1 MKRIHM
7 KKYIPFG
14 LFVAGALAV
23 ASCSKDPQSPGYEYM
38 PDMYRSVGP
47 ESYQPNKN
55 FANGANAQTPVDGT
69 VPYQKDRNKI
79 LNVLPYPYP
88 NTPEGYA
95 AAATLK
101 NPIPFSEAVLGEGK
115 VLFTNMCSHCH
126 GPAGMGDGKIG
137 QKQPALIPPAYN
149 SDPSNKLTEG
159 EIFHIITWGKGMM
172 GSHQYQISKID
183 RWKLVHY
190 VQSLQKT
197 PGATAAAAPA
207 DSAGAK
213 KPAAEAKPTK

>member
-1 MKRIHM
+1 MKRILM

-14 LFVAGALAV
+14 LFAAAAIVV

-47 ESYQPNKN
+47 ESYQPNVN

-69 VPYQKDRNKI
+69 VPYQSDRSKI
-79 LNVLPYPYP
+79 LNVLPYPYA

-95 AAATLK
+95 ASASLV
-101 NPIPFSEAVLGEGK
+101 NPVPFSEAVLGEGK
-115 VLFTNMCSHCH
+115 VLFANMCSHCH
-126 GPAGMGDGKIG
+126 GATGMGDGKIG

-149 SDPSNKLTEG
+149 SDQLKNLPAG
-159 EIFHIITWGKGMM
+159 QIFHSITWGKGMM
-172 GSHQYQISKID
+172 GPHQYQISKID
-183 RWKLVHY
+183 RWKLVYY

-197 PGATAAAAPA
+197 PAAGAAAAPT
-207 DSAGAK
+207 DSSATGAK
-213 KPAAEAKPTK
+213 TEAKAK